1 MEDVKETPKRI
12 GVARVFKPSRLGPKC
27 MAAAYERLVP
37 IHRMPLYREPEMK
50 NYDVAE
56 KWLCAL

>member
-1 MEDVKETPKRI
+1 MEDVKETPKWI
-12 GVARVFKPSRLGPKC
+12 DVARVFEPGRLGQEC

-37 IHRMPLYREPEMK
+37 IHRMPLCREPEVK

>member
-12 GVARVFKPSRLGPKC
+12 GVERVFEPGRLGPKW

-37 IHRMPLYREPEMK
+37 IYRIPLYREPEGK
-50 NYDVAE
+50 HYEVAE
-56 KWLCAL
+56 EWPCAL